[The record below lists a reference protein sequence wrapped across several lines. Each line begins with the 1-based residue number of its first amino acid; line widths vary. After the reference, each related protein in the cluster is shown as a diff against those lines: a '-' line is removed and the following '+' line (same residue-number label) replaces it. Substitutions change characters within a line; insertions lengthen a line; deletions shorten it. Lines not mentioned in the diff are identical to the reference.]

1 MFINMSKFMRVMIF
15 FDLPVKSKIERREAT
30 QFRNFL
36 IKDGFYMI
44 QFSLYGRL
52 CNTIE
57 SAKIHENRV
66 SANAPKSGSVRSMIV
81 TEKQY
86 SSMNILSGKPK
97 QKEKKVSSQ
106 QISFF

>member
-1 MFINMSKFMRVMIF
+1 MRILVF
-15 FDLPVKSKIERREAT
+15 FDLPVKSKYERREAT

-57 SAKIHENRV
+57 SAKLHENRV
-66 SANAPKSGSVRSMIV
+66 SANAPKSGSIRSMIV

-86 SSMNILSGKPK
+86 STMSILRGGKK
-97 QKEKKVSSQ
+97 KKEKSIKEN

>member
-1 MFINMSKFMRVMIF
+1 MRVMIF
-15 FDLPVKSKIERREAT
+15 FDLPVTSKKERKEAT

-36 IKDGFYMI
+36 VKDGFYMI
-44 QFSLYGRL
+44 QFSLYGRI

-57 SAKIHENRV
+57 SAKLHESRV
-66 SANAPKSGSVRSMIV
+66 SAMVPKNGSVRSMIV

-86 SSMNILSGKPK
+86 TSMNILTGEVKR
-97 QKEKKVSSQ
+97 KEKKINSQ

>member
-1 MFINMSKFMRVMIF
+1 MRLLIF
-15 FDLPVKSKIERREAT
+15 FDLPVKTKIQQRQAT

-44 QFSLYGRL
+44 QFSLYGRI

-57 SAKIHENRV
+57 NAKLHEDRV
-66 SANAPKSGSVRSMIV
+66 SIMVPKNGSVRAMIV

-86 SSMNILSGKPK
+86 ASMSILAGAIIK
-97 QKEKKVSSQ
+97 KERKINSQ
-106 QISFF
+106 QLSLF

>member
-1 MFINMSKFMRVMIF
+1 MSRYMRLLVF
-15 FDLPVKSKIERREAT
+15 FDLPVKSKLERKQAT

-44 QFSLYGRL
+44 QFSLYARL

-57 SAKIHENRV
+57 SAKLHQDRV
-66 SANAPKSGSVRSMIV
+66 CLKVPKSGSVRAMIV

-86 SSMNILSGKPK
+86 ASMSILTGEVRPR
-97 QKEKKVSSQ
+97 EKKVESQ
-106 QISFF
+106 QLSFF

>member
-1 MFINMSKFMRVMIF
+1 MRLLVF
-15 FDLPVKSKIERREAT
+15 FDLPVKKKKDRKEAT

-44 QFSLYGRL
+44 QYSLYARL

-57 SAKIHENRV
+57 SATLHEERIKL
-66 SANAPKSGSVRSMIV
+66 NAPKSGSVRSMII

-86 SSMNILSGKPK
+86 ASMNIVSGVKKPK
-97 QKEKKVSSQ
+97 DKKVQSEQ
-106 QISFF
+106 LSFF

>member
-1 MFINMSKFMRVMIF
+1 MRVLCF
-15 FDLPVKSKIERREAT
+15 FDLPVKTKNERRQAT
-30 QFRNFL
+30 KFRDFL

-44 QFSLYGRL
+44 QFSLYGRI

-57 SAKIHENRV
+57 SAKMHEERIACNLP
-66 SANAPKSGSVRSMIV
+66 NKGSVRTLMV

-86 SSMNILSGKPK
+86 ASMRILVGKTK
-97 QKEKKVSSQ
+97 KKEHSLKTE

>member
-1 MFINMSKFMRVMIF
+1 MSRFMRLLVF
-15 FDLPVKSKIERREAT
+15 FDLPVKKRKERKEAT

-44 QFSLYGRL
+44 QFSLYGRM

-57 SAKIHENRV
+57 SAEMHEDRV
-66 SANAPKSGSVRSMIV
+66 RANVPQRGSVRSMIV

-86 SSMNILSGKPK
+86 SSMNILVGTK
-97 QKEKKVSSQ
+97 QKREKQVKAEQ
-106 QISFF
+106 LSFF

>member
-1 MFINMSKFMRVMIF
+1 MSRFMRLLVF
-15 FDLPVKSKIERREAT
+15 FDLPVKSKKQRSGAT
-30 QFRNFL
+30 KFRNYL

-44 QFSLYGRL
+44 QFSLYGRI

-57 SAKIHENRV
+57 SAKLHEDRI
-66 SANAPKSGSVRSMIV
+66 SAQVPKNGSVRSMIV

-86 SSMNILSGKPK
+86 ASMNILTGTKKPK
-97 QKEKKVSSQ
+97 ETKIQSQ

>member
-1 MFINMSKFMRVMIF
+1 MSRFMRLIIF
-15 FDLPVKSKIERREAT
+15 FDLPVKGNKQRKEAT
-30 QFRNFL
+30 AFRNYL

-44 QFSLYGRL
+44 QFSVYGRI

-57 SAKIHENRV
+57 SAKMHESRIKHQV
-66 SANAPKSGSVRSMIV
+66 PSHGSVRAMIV

-86 SSMNILSGKPK
+86 ASMSILSGTPHK
-97 QKEKKVSSQ
+97 KEKKIETK

>member
-1 MFINMSKFMRVMIF
+1 MRVLVF
-15 FDLPVKSKIERREAT
+15 FDLPVKTKVQRREAT

-44 QFSLYGRL
+44 QFSLYGRI

-57 SAKIHENRV
+57 SARIHEDRV
-66 SANAPKSGSVRSMIV
+66 SVKVPKNGAVRSLII

-86 SSMNILSGKPK
+86 ASMRILIGDIKH
-97 QKEKKVSSQ
+97 KEKKINSQ
-106 QISFF
+106 QLSFF

>member
-1 MFINMSKFMRVMIF
+1 MRLLVF
-15 FDLPVKSKIERREAT
+15 FDLPVKSKSERKSAT
-30 QFRNFL
+30 QFRNYL

-44 QFSLYGRL
+44 QFSLYGRI

-57 SAKIHENRV
+57 SAKLHEDRICIKV
-66 SANAPKSGSVRSMIV
+66 PKSGSVRSLIV

-86 SSMNILSGKPK
+86 ATMNILTGERKP
-97 QKEKKVSSQ
+97 KEKKINSQ

>member
-1 MFINMSKFMRVMIF
+1 MRLLVF
-15 FDLPVKSKIERREAT
+15 FDLPVKKKSERRSAT
-30 QFRNFL
+30 QFRNYL

-44 QFSLYGRL
+44 QFSLYGRI

-57 SAKIHENRV
+57 SAKAHEERIALHV
-66 SANAPKSGSVRSMIV
+66 PKSGSVRSMIV

-86 SSMNILSGKPK
+86 SSMSILVGKAKP
-97 QKEKKVSSQ
+97 KEKKIQSQ